1 MRLQV
6 IFKVNSIIFFGLSYL
21 ESVEILFFR
30 RGCSSTDFTSSK
42 KEKSKQPRI
51 ENEDQHLQPETYG
64 EQSTQTQ
71 IKQPSPNEENE
82 KDEDNQKIV
91 E

>member
-6 IFKVNSIIFFGLSYL
+6 TFIVLILLFYFVLSYL
-21 ESVEILFFR
+21 EFYFR

-42 KEKSKQPRI
+42 KEKSKQPKI
-51 ENEDQHLQPETYG
+51 ENEDQHLQPEAYG
-64 EQSTQTQ
+64 EQSVQTQ
-71 IKQPSPNEENE
+71 IKQPSLNEENE
-82 KDEDNQKIV
+82 EDEDNQKKD